1 MPSQPAKASYAS
13 SGRQKLLVGE
23 IDATLTLPGVVVPA
37 AEFGRSVGTMNYIA
51 FVLGRA
57 STVATVVGFSLL
69 LLLTAVVCGAA
80 VFMLHS

>member
-1 MPSQPAKASYAS
+1 MPSQPAKAFYAS

-69 LLLTAVVCGAA
+69 LLTAVVCGAA